1 MASARFQVFTRCSTD
16 GRNNGSAKRHAGSV
30 TWRFL
35 SANNRSIGRSVS
47 DFPDGEACVSALLD
61 LQKVLPGSS
70 VVTVRDELGLWVWR
84 LRVDRSD
91 VAMSTRCYQRRLH
104 AENAGSAFRDLAAT
118 VRDIDEL
125 QVVHF

>member
-1 MASARFQVFTRCSTD
+1 MAEARFQVFTKCPTYKREQTLCS
-16 GRNNGSAKRHAGSV
+16 SV

-35 SANNRSIGRSVS
+35 SANNRSIGRSVG
-47 DFPDGEACVSALLD
+47 DFPDGESCVRALHD
-61 LQKVLPGSS
+61 LRELLPETT

-84 LRVDRSD
+84 LRVAHSD

-118 VRDIDEL
+118 VRDIAEL
-125 QVVHF
+125 QVVCF

>member
-1 MASARFQVFTRCSTD
+1 MASTRFQVFTKYSTV
-16 GRNNGSAKRHAGSV
+16 KREPTASGSV

-47 DFPDGEACVSALLD
+47 DFPDGESCLQALHE
-61 LQKVLPGSS
+61 LQKVLAGAA

-84 LRVDRSD
+84 LRVDRLD

-104 AENAGSAFRDLAAT
+104 AGNAGSAFRDLAAN
-118 VRDIDEL
+118 VVDIDGL
-125 QVVHF
+125 QVVRF